1 MLWKM
6 SLSFCLASC
15 VSLAVLN
22 ESQANNASSAL
33 VATESPKPLNDL
45 FSKQWIKLSA
55 NGSIEGQVVELSSVD
70 KSPLNGLPIALVRD
84 GKIVSAVKTNSQG
97 KFEFAN
103 AKPGLYSLVCRTNQS
118 FSVMALHVLDTE
130 KGAHLPSS
138 VEVRPVRQAGELV
151 KSIVRAQVVPPFV
164 GSFTNNSVETPT
176 IDPIA
181 SERRFALTH
190 VVKLDDKGEL
200 HGQLAR
206 SGVSAQK
213 SNTQG
218 MTVYVLNGENEVA
231 RTESDNEG
239 HFVIRGLTP
248 GVYGF
253 VAAGVNGVAATSF
266 QVVDPGLAI
275 KGSDGTKL
283 VSVNLQD
290 CCPTLNCEVVPT
302 CEVTCCEPQVIETIV
317 EQPIAS
323 CGCEPAVEEVVC
335 GDQCGAAPTCGC
347 GCGGGWG
354 GGYGG
359 FGGGGG
365 GGGGLLGAGGGGFGP
380 LLGLA
385 GLAGV
390 AAVIADNN
398 DEGGTNLN
406 QPRIVTSPQT
416 N

>member
-6 SLSFCLASC
+6 SLSFCLACC
-15 VSLAVLN
+15 VGLASLNVA
-22 ESQANNASSAL
+22 QANNASNNL
-33 VATESPKPLNDL
+33 VATEAQKPLNDL
-45 FSKQWIKLSA
+45 FSKQWIKLSDKR
-55 NGSIEGQVVELSSVD
+55 SIEGQVVELSTSD

-84 GKIVSAVKTNSQG
+84 GKIVTAVKTNAEG

-103 AKPGLYSLVCRTNQS
+103 ATPGLYSLVCRTNQS
-118 FSVMALHVLDTE
+118 FSVMALQVLDSE

-138 VEVRPVRQAGELV
+138 VEVRPVRQAGETV
-151 KSIVRAQVVPPFV
+151 KSIVRAQVVPPFI
-164 GSFTNNSVETPT
+164 GSVASSVETPSL
-176 IDPIA
+176 DPIA
-181 SERRFALTH
+181 AERRFALTH

-206 SGVSAQK
+206 SGVSASK

-239 HFVIRGLTP
+239 RFVIRGLTP

-253 VAAGVNGVAATSF
+253 VAAGANGVAATSF
-266 QVVDPGLAI
+266 QVVDPGLAL

-290 CCPTLNCEVVPT
+290 CCPILNCEVVPT
-302 CEVTCCEPQVIETIV
+302 QEVTCCEPQVIETIV

-323 CGCEPAVEEVVC
+323 CGCEPAVEEIAC
-335 GDQCGAAPTCGC
+335 GDQCGAAPACGC

-354 GGYGG
+354 GGGG
-359 FGGGGG
+359 SYGGGGG
-365 GGGGLLGAGGGGFGP
+365 GGMFGAGGGGFGP